1 MNGTVGL
8 MITVYVAP
16 GLRAIQSTRGHDST
30 SMYRGLEMGKGCLA
44 ATGAT
49 TAKYLMYARAK
60 GYEVGRVLDFQSAAR
75 ELLAL

>member
-1 MNGTVGL
+1 
-8 MITVYVAP
+8 
-16 GLRAIQSTRGHDST
+16 
-30 SMYRGLEMGKGCLA
+30 MGKGCLA